1 MQLAAGELLLALDA
15 VNLKKR
21 EGLTSQPGL
30 ALVWVGNDAQT
41 AAFVRVKQRK
51 AQKLNC
57 QFFLHHFDAGDE
69 RQLDATIKGLN
80 QRPDIHGIVVQ
91 LPLPPE
97 INGDELIKIINPA
110 KDVDGLTPGSPF
122 PAPTATGIVQ
132 LLQAN
137 QINLSDRKTV
147 ILGAGPLVGAPL
159 AAIFKKNGWHFTQ
172 ITKKAETQADVI
184 QKNNLLISCTGV
196 AHLVQPGM
204 VHPDMIVVDG
214 SGIDVDVAQIEPLV
228 AAVTPVKGA
237 IGPLTVTNLF
247 TNLLTAASKN

>member
-1 MQLAAGELLLALDA
+1 MQLAASELLLALDA
-15 VNLKKR
+15 VNLKRR
-21 EGLTSQPGL
+21 ESLAHQPGL

-57 QFFLHHFDAGDE
+57 QFFLHHFDVGDE

-97 INGDELIKIINPA
+97 INSNELVNIINPA
-110 KDVDGLTPGSPF
+110 KDVDGLTPDSPF

-137 QINLSDRKTV
+137 QINLANRKTV

-159 AAIFKKNGWHFTQ
+159 AALFKKNGWPFTQ
-172 ITKKAETQADVI
+172 IIKKAETQTDVI
-184 QKNNLLISCTGV
+184 RKNDLLISCTGV
-196 AHLVQPGM
+196 TYLVQPEM
-204 VHPDMIVVDG
+204 VNPEMIVVDG

-228 AAVTPVKGA
+228 AAVTPTKGA

-247 TNLLTAASKN
+247 TNLLVATT

>member
-1 MQLAAGELLLALDA
+1 MQLVASELLLALDA
-15 VNLKKR
+15 DNLKKR
-21 EGLTSQPGL
+21 EHLAIQPGL
-30 ALVWVGNDAQT
+30 ALVWVGNDSQT

-97 INGDELIKIINPA
+97 VNRNELIKIINPT
-110 KDVDGLTPGSPF
+110 KDVDGLTPDSPF
-122 PAPTATGIVQ
+122 PAPTASGIIQ
-132 LLQAN
+132 LLKAN
-137 QINLSDRKTV
+137 QVNLSKRKTV

-159 AAIFKKNGWHFTQ
+159 AAMFKKNGWPFTQ
-172 ITKKAETQADVI
+172 ITKKAETQADTI
-184 QKNNLLISCTGV
+184 QKNDLLISCTGV
-196 AHLVQPGM
+196 THLVRPEM
-204 VHPDMIVVDG
+204 VHSDMVVVDG
-214 SGIDVDVAQIEPLV
+214 SGIDVNVAEIEPLV
-228 AAVTPVKGA
+228 TAVTPSKGA

-247 TNLLTAASKN
+247 TNLLDATT